1 MAGGQVFLGARF
13 PFLELAVDKFDY
25 DAFAELFP
33 TPNRKIPTKVKYR
46 RFERA
51 ADAIQF
57 AIEELPAPQLLG
69 AFIEVDETRLGYKDI
84 RALYDS
90 ANYPLKRALNSAA

>member
-1 MAGGQVFLGARF
+1 M
-13 PFLELAVDKFDY
+13 DKFDY
-25 DAFAELFP
+25 QAPAELFP

-57 AIEELPAPQLLG
+57 AIEELPAPLLLG
-69 AFIEVDETRLGYKDI
+69 AFIEVDEARLGYKDI
-84 RALYDS
+84 RELYDS
-90 ANYPLKRALNSAA
+90 PDYPLKRALN